1 MCQTLRNLALKCI
14 FTCVIYF
21 HDLFCF
27 LYFCVRDGG
36 KSISKDLFTSTH
48 RPGLH
53 AECSGLHQLSM
64 ATVAVTCCEP
74 LSNKSLYCVIMLL
87 IKVAKDF
94 LPKVSHCPS
103 FYFSLW
109 RVMAQNVGIVL
120 QQDMPGKGK
129 HAENKDHC
137 VTCQSHAPKGHGEW
151 CGGLHVKTQ
160 MDYHQGPWI
169 ACWLHYRERRGLWV

>member
-1 MCQTLRNLALKCI
+1 MRQTLRNLALKCI
-14 FTCVIYF
+14 FINVIYF

-27 LYFCVRDGG
+27 SVLLCAGWRKKYFKRSFHVYTQAR
-36 KSISKDLFTSTH
+36 F
-48 RPGLH
+48 
-53 AECSGLHQLSM
+53 ACSAQSALVYM

-74 LSNKSLYCVIMLL
+74 LSNKSLYCVMMLL

-94 LPKVSHCPS
+94 LPKVSHCPC

-151 CGGLHVKTQ
+151 CWGLHVKTQ

-169 ACWLHYRERRGLWV
+169 ACWFHYRERRGLCV